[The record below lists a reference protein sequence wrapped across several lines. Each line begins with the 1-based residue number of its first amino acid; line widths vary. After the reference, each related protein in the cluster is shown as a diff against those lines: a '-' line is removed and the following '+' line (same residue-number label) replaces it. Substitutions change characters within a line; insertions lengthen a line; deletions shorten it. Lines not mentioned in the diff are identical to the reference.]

1 MPKNKP
7 KKSANETELD
17 RMREWLIQQ
26 IRLVNNEPSPSKQI
40 FKLAEME
47 EYIDAKI
54 SEKQAK
60 IKDRR
65 EDNFRSNKLGLI
77 SSSLLTISGVLIVGA
92 ASALTLPGLAVIAL
106 SGAGIAAASTG
117 LYVFL
122 KSAKS
127 AFSSSDDKK
136 LENESSEFTN
146 ELSGQKNTLQT
157 MAKEIVNDNVTSIS
171 TSEEAIE
178 ILKSPTVIS
187 KIFTEAA
194 FEELK
199 KKNAQQTVQPTPHN
213 GPASH

>member
-1 MPKNKP
+1 MP
-7 KKSANETELD
+7 KKSTNKTELD
-17 RMREWLIQQ
+17 EMREWLNNQ
-26 IRLVNNEPSPSKQI
+26 IKFVNIAPSPSEKL
-40 FKLAEME
+40 FKLAKME
-47 EYIDAKI
+47 EHIDAKI
-54 SEKQAK
+54 LEKQTEIDK
-60 IKDRR
+60 RK
-65 EDNFRSNKLGLI
+65 EGNFRFNKLSLI
-77 SSSLLTISGVLIVGA
+77 SSGLLTISGVLIVGA

-122 KSAKS
+122 KYAKS